1 MNNNYNI
8 AVSAINLLSDGLTS
22 NNQTKINN
30 AISMINDDN
39 FSWEGLEV
47 VKMEWDELLLEI
59 KRRYEEVKVKLKQ
72 IEQSQ
77 GSVIDVMV

>member
-22 NNQTKINN
+22 NNHTKTREALN
-30 AISMINDDN
+30 MIGKD

-59 KRRYEEVKVKLKQ
+59 KRRYDEVKAKLK
-72 IEQSQ
+72 
-77 GSVIDVMV
+77 

>member
-22 NNQTKINN
+22 NNHTKIREALN
-30 AISMINDDN
+30 MIHDEN
-39 FSWEGLEV
+39 FSWDGLEV

-59 KRRYEEVKVKLKQ
+59 KRRYEEVKAKLK
-72 IEQSQ
+72 
-77 GSVIDVMV
+77 

>member
-22 NNQTKINN
+22 NNHTKTREALN
-30 AISMINDDN
+30 MIDKN

-59 KRRYEEVKVKLKQ
+59 KRRYEEAKSKLK
-72 IEQSQ
+72 
-77 GSVIDVMV
+77 

>member
-22 NNQTKINN
+22 NNHIKIREALN
-30 AISMINDDN
+30 MIHNES
-39 FSWEGLEV
+39 FSWDGLDV

-59 KRRYEEVKVKLKQ
+59 KRRYEEVKAKLK
-72 IEQSQ
+72 
-77 GSVIDVMV
+77 

>member
-22 NNQTKINN
+22 NNHTKIREALN
-30 AISMINDDN
+30 MIHDEK
-39 FSWEGLEV
+39 FSWDGLEV

-59 KRRYEEVKVKLKQ
+59 KRRYEEVKAKLK
-72 IEQSQ
+72 
-77 GSVIDVMV
+77 

>member
-22 NNQTKINN
+22 NNHTKIREALN
-30 AISMINDDN
+30 MIHGEN
-39 FSWEGLEV
+39 FSWDGLEV

-59 KRRYEEVKVKLKQ
+59 KRRYEEVKAKLK
-72 IEQSQ
+72 
-77 GSVIDVMV
+77 